1 MKKVING
8 KVYDTATAQR
18 VCGDIFQKKTGEF
31 FSAEEKQIIPLSAIE
46 AQKRLRELMKRD
58 EFERFFG
65 ICKVM
70 DKVALNT
77 QINHTA
83 MRRLKM
89 RASERGE
96 TIGQY
101 IEFLLESL

>member
-8 KVYDTATAQR
+8 KVYDTDTAQR
-18 VCGDIFQKKTGEF
+18 ICGDIFQKKTGEF
-31 FSAEEKQIIPLSAIE
+31 FSATEKHIEPIGAIE
-46 AQKRLRELMKRD
+46 AQKRLRALMPRD

-77 QINHTA
+77 QINHSA
-83 MRRLKM
+83 MRQLKM

-96 TIGQY
+96 TLGQY
-101 IEFLLESL
+101 IEFLLESV

>member
-1 MKKVING
+1 MRKIIHG
-8 KVYDTATAQR
+8 KVYDTNTAQR
-18 VCGDIFQKKTGEF
+18 ICGDIFQKKTGEF
-31 FSAEEKQIIPLSAIE
+31 FSADKERIIPLGAIE
-46 AQKRLRELMKRD
+46 AQKHLRALMPRD

-65 ICKVM
+65 ICEVM

-89 RASERGE
+89 RAYERGE
-96 TIGQY
+96 TLGQY
-101 IEFLLESL
+101 IEFLSESI

>member
-1 MKKVING
+1 MRKIIQG
-8 KVYDTATAQR
+8 KVYDTNTAQR
-18 VCGDIFQKKTGEF
+18 ISGDIFQKKTGEF
-31 FSAEEKQIIPLSAIE
+31 FSATKEHIVPLGAIE
-46 AQKRLRELMKRD
+46 AQKRLRELMSRD

-65 ICKVM
+65 ICKVL

-77 QINHTA
+77 QISHSA

-96 TIGQY
+96 TLGQY
-101 IEFLLESL
+101 IEFLSESI

>member
-1 MKKVING
+1 MKKIING
-8 KVYDTATAQR
+8 KVYDTGTAQR
-18 VCGDIFQKKTGEF
+18 ICGDIFQKKTGEF
-31 FSAEEKQIIPLSAIE
+31 FSADKENIVPLGAIE
-46 AQKRLRELMKRD
+46 AQKRLRALMSRD

-65 ICKVM
+65 ICKVL

-77 QINHTA
+77 QISHTA

-96 TIGQY
+96 TLGQY
-101 IEFLLESL
+101 IEFLSESI